1 VKISI
6 LKQSLTISKIRKI
19 ALPWSYYFVFIF
31 GSYLYQL
38 NREWLFLG
46 KQSVNF
52 GDLRSVLNS
61 ADCSM
66 NIGRLVYENR
76 QAEEMCNNYIYG
88 YPLLKL
94 FNFFNIKVEQA
105 DLVGIFFMATFSAIA
120 AYFLVKASQTSV
132 RILIIICLFSPPV
145 TLLIQRANIDLF
157 ILIAVIFSAF
167 LLSFKKY
174 ELAYLGAVIMSSF
187 KFYPSI
193 LAMFYLILVRPI
205 LRRILWSSF
214 LVLVC
219 FSMIFDLLSISK
231 LPWDARNMFGNIIW
245 GEYLVFLVS
254 GENTHSNYVMSSII
268 GVLLIAVPTLV
279 FVRIPRIF
287 DQFEFSESQS
297 QPAWTKSLFLTN
309 SIVFLSCYFSG
320 LSIDYRLVFLLI
332 SVVCMFQLC
341 VVSQFRNIIVVVSL
355 LVSLFASY
363 NSGDLQVF
371 GDFAILVLTI
381 SIFMTYLRNFRS
393 IKNMM
398 LSPH

>member
-1 VKISI
+1 MKISI